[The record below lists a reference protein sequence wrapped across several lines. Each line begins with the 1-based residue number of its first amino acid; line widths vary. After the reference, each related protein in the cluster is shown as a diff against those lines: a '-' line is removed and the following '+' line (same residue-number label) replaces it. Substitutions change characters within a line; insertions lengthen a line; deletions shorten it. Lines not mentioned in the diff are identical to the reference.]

1 MGYSPWG
8 YEVSSMTEHT
18 CTHTHTHHF
27 LRKGC
32 IKSILSMQLDVF
44 IIWIFTKNEVLPRT
58 IWMN

>member
-32 IKSILSMQLDVF
+32 IKSILSMQLDVSLSF
-44 IIWIFTKNEVLPRT
+44 GYLQKMKFFPGPYG
-58 IWMN
+58 